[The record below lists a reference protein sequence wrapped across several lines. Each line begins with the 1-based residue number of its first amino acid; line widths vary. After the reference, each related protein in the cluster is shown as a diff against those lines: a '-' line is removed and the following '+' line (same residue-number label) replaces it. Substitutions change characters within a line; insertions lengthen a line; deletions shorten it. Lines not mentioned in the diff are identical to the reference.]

1 MRMTWRPLRLAC
13 LFSASLIL
21 TSSALRADPEA
32 PLHVDA
38 AVNGGVVRLHASSN
52 GSFQYATSRPTPNL
66 LIVDLSGVS
75 TTEPAEAHLI
85 NSDLVSSYRVVEAQA
100 AGKSVVRLEVLLRVP
115 VEPQLEREND
125 RELTLVL
132 ARPGLAPAE
141 EVPALAP
148 KLVGTNPASA
158 QSLPVIDKIQL
169 EQIGPRTEVR
179 VAGNGRLIY
188 HVLRLVQP
196 ERLVLDFAG
205 ARLETPP
212 RPVSAG
218 IAPVR
223 DVRAA
228 QFTANTARVVIDLEK
243 LAPYHIEAAGNVVTV
258 SFAPDDAPAP
268 ARKPESKSVT
278 PRSTITPIKADNER
292 RASLGTQSRP
302 AASPAQR
309 ALLPVTL
316 PANLT
321 EPTAALASPVP
332 APAKP
337 QQDPPDEN
345 NAATRQAAPQP
356 SAAQQNPP
364 AQQPPSSEGSAP
376 AASQPPSPP
385 PQAPEN
391 PPAQPATTPPPST
404 KYSGEP
410 ISVNLKDVD
419 LKDFFRLIHE
429 ISGLNVVVDPNVKGT
444 LTIVLDEVP
453 WDQALEIVLKNND
466 LDKQLEGNVLRIA
479 TKETLKKEAEQNRD
493 LAKAEAEAIPQVTTT
508 RVLSY
513 SKASTLRETL
523 KKFLSPRGDILSDDR
538 SNTLVIRDIPSVIP
552 VIDNLIRQ
560 LDRRSQQVEIEARV
574 VAANRSFSR
583 EIGSQFAFAT
593 SAVNGKNIFGGAT
606 AVGTSPIVRNSPPLP
621 IPPLVVGSGS
631 SGGSG
636 TTVSSQLPLVTNLGA
651 TVPTSGVSY
660 LFSSP
665 NFALDYIITAA
676 ESKGVGKLLSKPKV
690 ITQNNEKAV
699 VKQGTKIPIQ
709 TVINNTISVQ
719 FVDAVLKLE
728 VTPQITAEGTVFM
741 DVTVENTQIDPAI
754 PRVLGIP
761 ALDTQAAETKVLIND
776 GGTVVIGGIIV
787 SSQRT
792 DIAEVPF
799 FGSIP
804 LLGNLFRH
812 TTVSTSSQEL
822 LFFLTPRIL
831 PS

>member
-1 MRMTWRPLRLAC
+1 MRMTWRPLRLAS

-21 TSSALRADPEA
+21 TSSALLADPGA

-38 AVNGGVVRLHASSN
+38 AVKNGVVRLHASSN
-52 GSFQYATSRPTPNL
+52 GPFQYTTSRPTANL
-66 LIVDLSGVS
+66 YVLDLNGVS
-75 TTEPAEAHLI
+75 TTEPAEARLLE
-85 NSDLVSSYRVVEAQA
+85 SDLVSSYRIVEAQA
-100 AGKSVVRLEVLLRVP
+100 AGRTVVRLEILLRAP
-115 VEPQLEREND
+115 VDPQLERDND
-125 RELTLVL
+125 RELTLVI
-132 ARPGLAPAE
+132 ARPGTTATEEAQAPALKI
-141 EVPALAP
+141 V
-148 KLVGTNPASA
+148 VTNPASA
-158 QSLPVIDKIQL
+158 QTLPVIDKIQL
-169 EQIGPRTEVR
+169 EQVGPRTEVR
-179 VAGNGRLIY
+179 VAGNGRLMY
-188 HVLRLVQP
+188 HVQRLSQP
-196 ERLVLDFAG
+196 ERLVLDFVG
-205 ARLETPP
+205 TRLETPP
-212 RPVSAG
+212 RPVPAG
-218 IAPVR
+218 LAPVR

-228 QFTANTARVVIDLEK
+228 QFTVDTARVVIDLQK
-243 LAPYHIEAAGNVVTV
+243 VAPYHIEAAGSVVTV
-258 SFAPDDAPAP
+258 SFAPDDTPAP
-268 ARKPESKSVT
+268 TKRPERNSIT
-278 PRSTITPIKADNER
+278 PRSTITTIKADSEHH
-292 RASLGTQSRP
+292 ASLKRQSP
-302 AASPAQR
+302 PESIPAQR
-309 ALLPVTL
+309 TILPVAL

-321 EPTAALASPVP
+321 EPTAALASP
-332 APAKP
+332 APAKF
-337 QQDPPDEN
+337 QQSPPGGN
-345 NAATRQAAPQP
+345 NDNSSAKQDKQAATPPPAAD
-356 SAAQQNPP
+356 QNPP
-364 AQQPPSSEGSAP
+364 AQPAP
-376 AASQPPSPP
+376 AQTQPASQPPA
-385 PQAPEN
+385 QEN
-391 PPAQPATTPPPST
+391 PPAQPVSTPPRSAR
-404 KYSGEP
+404 YSGEP

-453 WDQALEIVLKNND
+453 WDQALDIVLKNND
-466 LDKQLEGNVLRIA
+466 LDKQLDGNVLRIA

-493 LAKAEAEAIPQVTTT
+493 LAKAETESFPEVTTT

-513 SKASTLRETL
+513 AKASTLKDTL

-538 SNTLVIRDIPSVIP
+538 SNTLIIRDIESVIP

-583 EIGSQFAFAT
+583 EIGTQFAFAT

-606 AVGTSPIVRNSPPLP
+606 SVGTSPIIRNSPPLP
-621 IPPLVVGSGS
+621 IPPLVVGGS
-631 SGGSG
+631 SGTGG
-636 TTVSSQLPLVTNLGA
+636 TVQSQLPLVTNMP
-651 TVPTSGVSY
+651 TTSPTSGVSY

-676 ESKGVGKLLSKPKV
+676 EAKGVGKLLSKPKV

-792 DIAEVPF
+792 DIQQVPL